1 MCNRIEHRIQ
11 EIKHLFELG
20 IEQHSPSTA
29 KMLQKELNDLLE
41 HHVNNNDYMKHIED
55 ELINLKL
62 K

>member
-1 MCNRIEHRIQ
+1 MCNRIEHRIR

-29 KMLQKELNDLLE
+29 KMLRNELNDLLE

>member
-1 MCNRIEHRIQ
+1 MCNRIEQRIR